1 VNDWDNEVHK
11 ALAHPVRRRI
21 IECLQE
27 KGVLTFND
35 LLKCTSMYNHGR
47 LGFHL
52 RALKGLIE
60 HEPSTNRYH
69 LTDRGFLASELICD
83 IRSTMSKDPLDLN
96 HNPTR
101 YVRRL
106 RPRDHAILFYDT
118 EEIKR
123 QITYPFLEAGHLKGD
138 AIVYVVSEHKL
149 DFESQEIQKYG
160 IDSDNLH
167 EEALTILSAD
177 EWYIKKGKA
186 QAKTILDNWLTL
198 LKEKQKMGFTEL
210 RVASEMEVFFNY
222 AKNKELLAYEAVL
235 GKQLAPTMCA
245 LCLYDAHKLEEQ
257 EFIQLNHSHGHS
269 IFKGI
274 AFKTT

>member
-1 VNDWDNEVHK
+1 VEDWDNEIHK
-11 ALAHPVRRRI
+11 AIAHPIRRRI
-21 IECLQE
+21 IESLQE
-27 KGVLTFND
+27 NGPLAFDD
-35 LLKCTSMYNHGR
+35 LLKYTSMHNHGR

-52 RALKGLIE
+52 RALEGLIE
-60 HEPSTNRYH
+60 HEPSTKRYI
-69 LTDRGFLASELICD
+69 LTSRGILASELIWN
-83 IRSTMSKDPLDLN
+83 IRFTMTTDTVDLN
-96 HNPTR
+96 HNPTT
-101 YVRRL
+101 YVRHL
-106 RPRDHAILFYDT
+106 SPGDHAILFYDT

-123 QITYPFLEAGHLKGD
+123 KITYSYLKAGLLKGD
-138 AIVYVVSEHKL
+138 ATVYIVSEHKL

-160 IDSDNLH
+160 IDSDNLR

-186 QAKTILDNWLTL
+186 QAKMILDNWLTL

-222 AKNKELLAYEAVL
+222 AKNKELLVYEAAL
-235 GKQLAPTMCA
+235 GKQLAPALCS
-245 LCLYDAHKLEEQ
+245 LCLYNTHKLDEQ
-257 EFIQLNHSHGHS
+257 EFIRLNHSHGHS

>member
-1 VNDWDNEVHK
+1 MKDWDNEIHK
-11 ALAHPVRRRI
+11 TLAHPVRRRI
-21 IECLQE
+21 IESLQT
-27 KGVLTFND
+27 KGALTFSD
-35 LLKCTSMYNHGR
+35 LLEYTSMHNHGR

-52 RALKGLIE
+52 RTLKGLIE
-60 HEPSTNRYH
+60 QEPSTKRYK
-69 LTDRGFLASELICD
+69 LTSRGVLASELMRD
-83 IRSTMSKDPLDLN
+83 IRLTMMTDTVGARASTI
-96 HNPTR
+96 TR
-101 YVRRL
+101 SL
-106 RPRDHAILFYDT
+106 STGDHAILFYDT
-118 EEIKR
+118 EKIKR
-123 QITYPFLEAGHLKGD
+123 QITYPFLKAGLLKGD

-149 DFESQEIQKYG
+149 DFESQEIYKYG
-160 IDSDNLH
+160 IDLGNLR

-222 AKNKELLAYEAVL
+222 AKNKELLAYEAML
-235 GKQLAPTMCA
+235 GKQIAPALCA
-245 LCLYDAHKLEEQ
+245 LCLYNTHKLDEQ